1 MANFNGIYNVPNFY
15 NQQQP
20 MFPQPN
26 GNIYVISN
34 SLEVANVPA
43 GAGITAALC
52 SSESLLYLKTVQNG
66 VPTFLAY
73 KLTPYTESPKMQP
86 QEDETEKR
94 LLAIE
99 KQLASIIS
107 ALGGKKND
115 IRLSVTLQ
123 PESKIHSTLI
133 HSPVYQSCKRLCQ
146 QMILQTFFRI

>member
-1 MANFNGIYNVPNFY
+1 MANFNSIYNIPNFY
-15 NQQQP
+15 NSQQP

-52 SSESLLYLKTVQNG
+52 TNESLLYLKTVQNG

-73 KLTPYTESPKMQP
+73 KLSPYTESPKMQP
-86 QEDETEKR
+86 QEDEVEKR
-94 LLAIE
+94 LTLIE
-99 KQLASIIS
+99 KQLTTLLT

-115 IRLSVTLQ
+115 EQS
-123 PESKIHSTLI
+123 STT
-133 HSPVYQSCKRLCQ
+133 STSDWN
-146 QMILQTFFRI
+146 